1 MTDRCAQKIMR
12 EYFLKLNCET
22 LQVLLAY
29 YFRARCGM
37 LYTKTAV
44 PPLSYGYIART
55 LCVVNTPCRFTAT

>member
-29 YFRARCGM
+29 YFRALCGM
-37 LYTKTAV
+37 LGIQKQPFLRSPILLYSSHFV
-44 PPLSYGYIART
+44 
-55 LCVVNTPCRFTAT
+55 CR